1 MFVPE
6 QDRQATAADLPHD
19 AILCQV
25 VRTALLLLPSQGEL
39 SSPRGCEACQTV
51 QGLTPVGTILQ
62 NCGITSLVIEF
73 SAFATL
79 VCIKHA
85 THPVLWD
92 WGTGS
97 YPDLRFGLAITFF
110 RKRLRLLS
118 GSVAFLKIPCL
129 SLFQKLLL
137 PGVTKTVYLVTH
149 LALNLSHH
157 VIYISQLPG
166 EESEVKPSGAQVNY
180 HR

>member
-1 MFVPE
+1 MPE
-6 QDRQATAADLPHD
+6 QDRQPTAADLPHD

-25 VRTALLLLPSQGEL
+25 VWTALLLLLFQGEL
-39 SSPRGCEACQTV
+39 SRQSGGEACQTV

-62 NCGITSLVIEF
+62 NCWITWLVIKF
-73 SAFATL
+73 SSFATL
-79 VCIKHA
+79 ICIKHA

-97 YPDLRFGLAITFF
+97 YPDLRFGLSITFF
-110 RKRLRLLS
+110 LQKRLRLLS
-118 GSVAFLKIPCL
+118 SSFAFLKIPGL
-129 SLFQKLLL
+129 SRFQRLLL
-137 PGVTKTVYLVTH
+137 LGVTKTVYLVTH
-149 LALNLSHH
+149 LALTLSHH

-166 EESEVKPSGAQVNY
+166 EESEVKPSGAQVCH

>member
-1 MFVPE
+1 MIFFAPE
-6 QDRQATAADLPHD
+6 QDRQSTAADLPHD

-25 VRTALLLLPSQGEL
+25 VWTALLLLLSQVEL
-39 SSPRGCEACQTV
+39 SRQSGCEACQTV

-62 NCGITSLVIEF
+62 NCGLTWLVIGF
-73 SAFATL
+73 SSFATL
-79 VCIKHA
+79 ICIKHA

-92 WGTGS
+92 WGTRS

-110 RKRLRLLS
+110 QKRLRLLS
-118 GSVAFLKIPCL
+118 GPFAFLKIPGL
-129 SLFQKLLL
+129 SRFQRLLL

-149 LALNLSHH
+149 LALTLSHY

-166 EESEVKPSGAQVNY
+166 EGRIQK
-180 HR
+180 